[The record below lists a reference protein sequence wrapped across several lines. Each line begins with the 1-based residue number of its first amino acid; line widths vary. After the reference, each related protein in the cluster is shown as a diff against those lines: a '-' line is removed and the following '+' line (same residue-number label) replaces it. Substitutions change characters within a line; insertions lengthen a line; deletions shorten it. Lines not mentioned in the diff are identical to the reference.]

1 MENLGQKNL
10 KIDLIK
16 NIVTAEA
23 IIRAIELAQTGRN
36 TSAPMNEE
44 VGTKEG
50 KRVISGEDIKKRSG
64 ND

>member
-1 MENLGQKNL
+1 M
-10 KIDLIK
+10 
-16 NIVTAEA
+16 TAEA

-50 KRVISGEDIKKRSG
+50 KRVISGEDIKKRGG